1 VNDTSVSFEINDVRE
16 APGLNVMSGSS
27 EISDTWDAPAAAR
40 VATPVMVERPKSARQ
55 ALRCLLIKMFAF
67 IDERDVSVETFH
79 LKKYIYPFQICVNH
93 TEAVHVHQAIRNV
106 NQLNTTSARFCG
118 EDRGATNK
126 LSAVCAWVLLDE
138 LVDVPVFHPL
148 GDHRKPAFTYRYSKQ
163 W

>member
-79 LKKYIYPFQICVNH
+79 LKKIYIPLSNLREPYGGRACTSSHSQRQPAEHNVSRVLWGGSRSD
-93 TEAVHVHQAIRNV
+93 EQA
-106 NQLNTTSARFCG
+106 
-118 EDRGATNK
+118 
-126 LSAVCAWVLLDE
+126 
-138 LVDVPVFHPL
+138 
-148 GDHRKPAFTYRYSKQ
+148 
-163 W
+163 